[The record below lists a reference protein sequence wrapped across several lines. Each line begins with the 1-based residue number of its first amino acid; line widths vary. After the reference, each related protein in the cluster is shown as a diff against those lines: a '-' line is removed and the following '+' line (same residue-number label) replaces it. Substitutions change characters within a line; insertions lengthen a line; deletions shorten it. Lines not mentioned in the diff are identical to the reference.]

1 MSDSTINRLIDAY
14 VNYLIVEKGLSTK
27 TVESYSSD
35 LTQYADH
42 LEKSGIRQIDD
53 ANADAILRHLI
64 QLRETGISAR
74 SRARHLVSIRGFYRF
89 LIQEQQINH
98 DPARRIEFP
107 KTGLHLPDCLSVAE
121 IDQLLSLPD
130 THHPTG
136 ARNAAMMELMY
147 AAGLRVSELIELKTH
162 DVNTEACFVRTT
174 GKGSKERVVPIG
186 ERAKITVDHYLNT
199 MRSIILSGRTSPFL
213 FIARAGQPMT
223 RQGFW
228 KIIQKYALKAGIH
241 KKITPHSLRHS
252 FASHL
257 VEGGADLRSVQ
268 IMLGHSDIATTQIYT
283 HVARD
288 RLKKVH
294 ETFHP
299 RG

>member
-1 MSDSTINRLIDAY
+1 MSDSSINRQIDVY
-14 VNYLIVEKGLSTK
+14 INYLVVEKGLSAK
-27 TVESYSSD
+27 TVESYSRD
-35 LTQYADH
+35 LARYATH
-42 LEKSGIRQIDD
+42 LEKSGMAHFED
-53 ANADAILRHLI
+53 ADADAILRHLI
-64 QLRETGISAR
+64 QLREAGISAR

-89 LIQEQQINH
+89 LIQEQHIGH
-98 DPARRIEFP
+98 DPTRQIDFP
-107 KTGLHLPDCLSVAE
+107 KTGLHLPDSLSVAE
-121 IDQLLSLPD
+121 IDQLLRIPD
-130 THHPTG
+130 THIPTG

-147 AAGLRVSELIELKTH
+147 AAGLRVSELIDLKAH
-162 DVNTEACFVRTT
+162 DVNIEACFVRTT
-174 GKGSKERVVPIG
+174 GKGAKERVVPIG
-186 ERAKITVDHYLNT
+186 ERAKVTVEYYLNV
-199 MRSIILSGRTSPFL
+199 MRPVLLSGRTSPFL

-228 KIIQKYALKAGIH
+228 KIIQKYAKSAGIQ

-268 IMLGHSDIATTQIYT
+268 IMLGHSDITTTQIYT

-294 ETFHP
+294 DTFHP

>member
-1 MSDSTINRLIDAY
+1 MSDSSINRLIDVY
-14 VNYLIVEKGLSTK
+14 INYLIVEKGLSSK
-27 TVESYSSD
+27 TVESYSND
-35 LTQYADH
+35 LAQYADH
-42 LEKSGIRQIDD
+42 LENAGISQIAD

-64 QLRETGISAR
+64 RLRETGISAR

-98 DPARRIEFP
+98 DPTRRIEFP
-107 KTGLHLPDCLSVAE
+107 KAGLHLPDCLSVVE

-186 ERAKITVDHYLNT
+186 ERAKITVDYYLNT
-199 MRSIILSGRTSPFL
+199 MRTIILSGKTSPFL

>member
-1 MSDSTINRLIDAY
+1 MSDSSINRMIDAY

-35 LTQYADH
+35 LTQYVDH
-42 LEKSGIRQIDD
+42 LEKSGIRQIED

-64 QLRETGISAR
+64 LLRETGISAR

-98 DPARRIEFP
+98 DPTRRIEFP

-147 AAGLRVSELIELKTH
+147 AAGLRVSELIKLKTH

-186 ERAKITVDHYLNT
+186 ERAKITVDYYLNT

-228 KIIQKYALKAGIH
+228 KIIQKYAKMAGIH